1 MENHQ
6 NHRLR
11 YYNFLILDDLGGTPI
26 LGNHLKP
33 QIKIDQRHGC
43 FFFNACYM
51 SWRKKRILPA
61 FRLGGSGF
69 RGWYFWEIY
78 IVIVGCSCGRW
89 YHVHVQAIDGWW
101 NIMPELAIQSIAV
114 QYCGKWTW
122 TFSVSNVSTFL
133 LMSVCW
139 WNMVKSHWNP
149 IIFENYPII
158 LYPNWYHDP
167 IVFNIN
173 PIILLLQK
181 WWDPLKYG
189 IPNGS
194 PWILLFKKWWDP
206 HWIPKIFVEF
216 LWSTLRDLR
225 DLRLEELGDQDFKAR
240 PGRS

>member
-1 MENHQ
+1 MRTMISCPCPGN
-6 NHRLR
+6 RWLVK
-11 YYNFLILDDLGGTPI
+11 YYARAGYSKHCCSILWKMDMDIFSIQCIHI
-26 LGNHLKP
+26 LAHVRVLVKYG
-33 QIKIDQRHGC
+33 
-43 FFFNACYM
+43 
-51 SWRKKRILPA
+51 
-61 FRLGGSGF
+61 
-69 RGWYFWEIY
+69 EI
-78 IVIVGCSCGRW
+78 
-89 YHVHVQAIDGWW
+89 
-101 NIMPELAIQSIAV
+101 PL
-114 QYCGKWTW
+114 
-122 TFSVSNVSTFL
+122 
-133 LMSVCW
+133 
-139 WNMVKSHWNP
+139 KSHNFW
-149 IIFENYPII
+149 NYPII

-194 PWILLFKKWWDP
+194 PWVLLFKKWWDP